1 MRDRHVVV
9 VSVDAMV
16 YEDLALFSKLYAMEQ
31 VWDKTARV
39 NRVRSIY
46 PTITYPCHCT
56 MMTGMY
62 PDKHGV
68 VNNEQPVMCAENSYW
83 QHMRESV
90 KTATIFDAAKK
101 NGMTTA
107 AVFWPVTGNDPSI
120 DYLIDEYWPQNGE
133 TTKQAFL
140 DSGSSA
146 EVVEKIIIPN
156 IQLLENKH
164 RQHPLADAFVMRC
177 AADILREFK
186 PNLLMIH
193 PANVDAARHQSGLF
207 SPLVDSALYDT
218 NLWLYELF
226 QAAKD
231 AGIYE
236 QTDFFIVSDHGQM
249 EIRRSIALN
258 ALLAEYGLIHVSE
271 AGKITEWTAFAKSGG
286 LSALVYLKD
295 PEDVRARIKTEE
307 VLRILRDGGLCG
319 ISDILTEE
327 QARKRYHLGGEF
339 AFVVE
344 TDGWTSFSNSWT
356 KPVVRALDNRDFRYG
371 RATHGHQPEKGLQ
384 PTLIAFG
391 PHIKSGTVLES
402 ANLVDEAPT
411 FARVLGV
418 TMENTDGQS
427 LDELLCNIDR

>member
-68 VNNEQPVMCAENSYW
+68 VNNEQPVMCAENSHW

-207 SPLVDSALYDT
+207 SPLVDSALHDT

-271 AGKITEWTAFAKSGG
+271 EGKITEWTAFAKSGG

-371 RATHGHQPEKGLQ
+371 RATHGHQPEKGPQ

-427 LDELLCNIDR
+427 LDKLLCNIDR